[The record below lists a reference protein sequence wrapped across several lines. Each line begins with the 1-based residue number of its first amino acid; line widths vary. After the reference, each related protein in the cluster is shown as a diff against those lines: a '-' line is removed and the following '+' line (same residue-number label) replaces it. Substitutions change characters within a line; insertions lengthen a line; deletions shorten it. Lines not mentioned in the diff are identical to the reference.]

1 MTRPAA
7 RSLSRQFRL
16 PVTAQCRPPAQPS
29 AMRLPVDHLI
39 YATRDLDRGME
50 EIERVT
56 GIAPALGGR
65 HPGRGTRNALVSHGA
80 DVYLEI
86 IAPDPDQPPP
96 TGGRWVGVDRVN
108 TSRLTTWAAKSHDL
122 EEFWRRAAEQ
132 GVQLGEIQSGSR
144 QRADCVTL
152 AWRLTDPEPLVADG
166 VVPFFIDW
174 GSSPHPARSAAQG
187 ASLVSFHVEHDDATG
202 VQRMLRALGLDVT
215 VVPANRAALVAVID
229 SPRGRVELR

>member
-1 MTRPAA
+1 ME
-7 RSLSRQFRL
+7 
-16 PVTAQCRPPAQPS
+16 
-29 AMRLPVDHLI
+29 LPVDHLV

-50 EIERVT
+50 EIERLT
-56 GIAPALGGR
+56 GIAPTLGGR
-65 HPGRGTRNALVSHGA
+65 HPGRGTRNALVSLGA

-96 TGGRWVGVDRVN
+96 PGGRWVGVDRVN

-122 EEFWRRAAEQ
+122 EELRRRAAEQ

-144 QRADCVTL
+144 QRAHGVML
-152 AWRLTDPEPLVADG
+152 AWRLTDPEPLVAEG
-166 VVPFFIDW
+166 VVPFYIDW

-187 ASLVSFHVEHDDATG
+187 ASLVSFHVEHHDATG
-202 VQRMLRALGLDVT
+202 VQRMLRALRLDVA

>member
-1 MTRPAA
+1 
-7 RSLSRQFRL
+7 
-16 PVTAQCRPPAQPS
+16 
-29 AMRLPVDHLI
+29 MRLPVDHLI

-50 EIERVT
+50 EIERLT

-65 HPGRGTRNALVSHGA
+65 HPGRGTRNALVSLGA

-96 TGGRWVGVDRVN
+96 PGGRWVGVDRVN

-144 QRADCVTL
+144 QRADGVTL

-202 VQRMLRALGLDVT
+202 VQRMLRALGLDVA

-229 SPRGRVELR
+229 SPRGRVELW

>member
-1 MTRPAA
+1 M
-7 RSLSRQFRL
+7 Q
-16 PVTAQCRPPAQPS
+16 
-29 AMRLPVDHLI
+29 LPVDHLV

-50 EIERVT
+50 EIERLT
-56 GIAPALGGR
+56 GIAPTVGGR
-65 HPGRGTRNALVSHGA
+65 HPGRGTRNALVSLGA

-96 TGGRWVGVDRVN
+96 PGGRWVGVDRVK

-122 EEFWRRAAEQ
+122 VELRRRAAEQ

-144 QRADCVTL
+144 QRADGVTL

-187 ASLVSFHVEHDDATG
+187 ASLVGFHVEHLDATA
-202 VQRMLRALGLDVT
+202 VQGMMRALGLDVT
-215 VVPANRAALVAVID
+215 VVAAEHAALVAIID
-229 SPRGRVELR
+229 CPRGHIELR

>member
-1 MTRPAA
+1 
-7 RSLSRQFRL
+7 
-16 PVTAQCRPPAQPS
+16 
-29 AMRLPVDHLI
+29 MRLPVDHLV

-50 EIERVT
+50 EIERLT
-56 GIAPALGGR
+56 GIAPTLGGR
-65 HPGRGTRNALVSHGA
+65 HPGRGTRNALVSLGA

-96 TGGRWVGVDRVN
+96 PGGRWVGVDRVS

-122 EEFWRRAAEQ
+122 EKLRRRAAEQ
-132 GVQLGEIQSGSR
+132 GVQLGEVQSGSR
-144 QRADCVTL
+144 QRADGVTL

-187 ASLVSFHVEHDDATG
+187 AWLVSFHVEHPDANA
-202 VQRMLRALGLDVT
+202 VQRMLRALGLEVA
-215 VVPANRAALVAVID
+215 VIAAQHAALVAVID
-229 SPRGRVELR
+229 GLRGRIEVR

>member
-1 MTRPAA
+1 M
-7 RSLSRQFRL
+7 QI
-16 PVTAQCRPPAQPS
+16 
-29 AMRLPVDHLI
+29 PVDHLV
-39 YATRDLDRGME
+39 YATRDLDRGLE
-50 EIERVT
+50 EIERLT
-56 GIAPALGGR
+56 GIAPTLGGR
-65 HPGRGTRNALVSHGA
+65 HPGRGTRNALVSLGA

-96 TGGRWVGVDRVN
+96 PGGRWVGVDRVN

-122 EEFWRRAAEQ
+122 EELRRRAAEQ

-144 QRADCVTL
+144 QRADGVTL

-187 ASLVSFHVEHDDATG
+187 ASLASFHVEHPDASA
-202 VQRMLRALGLDVT
+202 VQRLMRALGLGVA
-215 VVPANRAALVAVID
+215 VASARHAALVAVID
-229 SPRGRVELR
+229 GLRGRIELR